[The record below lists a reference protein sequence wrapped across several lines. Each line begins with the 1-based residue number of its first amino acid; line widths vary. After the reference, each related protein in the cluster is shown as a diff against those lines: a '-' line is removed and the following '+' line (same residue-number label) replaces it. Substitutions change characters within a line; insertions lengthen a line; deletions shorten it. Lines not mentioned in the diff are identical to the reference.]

1 MRECGVKRITLVM
14 VAALAAGCGSAE
26 RREPPAAVFT
36 ALPVPMPA
44 QAAVERGHKLAGQG
58 LYESALAEFERAID
72 INPTMT
78 SAYIGAGDIYRGRGD
93 FETSERR
100 YARAAQLEPR
110 NFDAQYGHG
119 LALQLL
125 NRVADAVRAYLRALT
140 IRPNDFDANLNVG
153 TAYLQLGEPNQAL
166 PYARRAVRLDAES
179 GPARVNLGAT
189 YAALG
194 RHAEAVVE
202 FQQAAELM
210 ELTPEL
216 LLNLADSLGKTGRYE
231 EMAGTLEQLIR
242 RSPSALAYERLGTA
256 RFRLKRYDEALE
268 AFHKATELDERHYP
282 AWNGV
287 AVCML
292 NRYLWSGKKDVAA
305 LDEAVEAM
313 RRSIRLERRQP
324 KIVELLTRYG

>member
-1 MRECGVKRITLVM
+1 MLELGVKRIVLV
-14 VAALAAGCGSAE
+14 VLAVLAAGCGSAE
-26 RREPPAAVFT
+26 RREPAPVYT
-36 ALPVPMPA
+36 TLPVPMPA
-44 QAAVERGHKLAGQG
+44 EEAVQRGHKLADQG

-78 SAYIGAGDIYRGRGD
+78 SAYIGAGGVYRERGD
-93 FETSERR
+93 FETSEQR
-100 YARAAQLEPR
+100 YGRAAQLEPR
-110 NFDAQYGHG
+110 NFDAQFGHG

-216 LLNLADSLGKTGRYE
+216 LLNLADSLGKSGRYE
-231 EMAGTLEQLIR
+231 EMEGTLVQLIR
-242 RSPSALAYERLGTA
+242 RSPSAVAYERLGTA
-256 RFRLKRYDEALE
+256 RFRLKHYDEALE
-268 AFHKATELDERHYP
+268 AFHEATKLDQRHYP

-292 NRYLWSGKKDVAA
+292 NKYLWSGKKDLAA

-313 RRSIRLERRQP
+313 RRSIQIERRQP
-324 KIVELLTRYG
+324 RIVELLTRYG